1 MENKKINI
9 GIVAAEFNYD
19 VTYAMVELAKE
30 HAKFLNAEVAE
41 VMKVP
46 GTYDI
51 PFGVKILLSKKNIDC
66 IVTLG
71 AVIEG
76 QTDHDD
82 VIAQQASRKIMDLG
96 LEFNK
101 PVALGISGPGM
112 SRLEAHERVDYAKRA
127 VEAAVKM
134 CRIKFASEEKE
145 SGEYAKIEEKVKE
158 PKEETHKEKAEAPKE
173 ELPNEEAHKEDER
186 WMTSDEFMKN
196 ITEWKGKRGRPKK
209 AKGETK
215 AKDRA
220 KRMVIG
226 NKEGKKI
233 IEEPGEEVHKEE
245 IPKEEAEGWMSADEF
260 MDKLRKGRHT
270 EEERKEKTTKKAERP
285 KKAKSG
291 KKSNIGGKPKKAEG
305 LAEGKKIAEIAEKKI
320 EEPKEE
326 LVSAGESANKI
337 ETGIAEEKKKSGKK
351 RGRPKKAKSEL
362 KIKGKENTGEPG
374 GPAKLK
380 KIRDEEKGKIIEEIK
395 KNGRITTGEVM
406 KMFNVAKST
415 AWNAMNELLKEG
427 WIVRK
432 GKKNTSHYVL
442 A

>member
-134 CRIKFASEEKE
+134 CRI
-145 SGEYAKIEEKVKE
+145 
-158 PKEETHKEKAEAPKE
+158 
-173 ELPNEEAHKEDER
+173 
-186 WMTSDEFMKN
+186 
-196 ITEWKGKRGRPKK
+196 
-209 AKGETK
+209 
-215 AKDRA
+215 
-220 KRMVIG
+220 
-226 NKEGKKI
+226 
-233 IEEPGEEVHKEE
+233 
-245 IPKEEAEGWMSADEF
+245 
-260 MDKLRKGRHT
+260 
-270 EEERKEKTTKKAERP
+270 
-285 KKAKSG
+285 
-291 KKSNIGGKPKKAEG
+291 
-305 LAEGKKIAEIAEKKI
+305 
-320 EEPKEE
+320 
-326 LVSAGESANKI
+326 
-337 ETGIAEEKKKSGKK
+337 
-351 RGRPKKAKSEL
+351 
-362 KIKGKENTGEPG
+362 
-374 GPAKLK
+374 
-380 KIRDEEKGKIIEEIK
+380 
-395 KNGRITTGEVM
+395 
-406 KMFNVAKST
+406 
-415 AWNAMNELLKEG
+415 
-427 WIVRK
+427 
-432 GKKNTSHYVL
+432 
-442 A
+442 

>member
-1 MENKKINI
+1 MDKKINI

-30 HAKFLNAEVAE
+30 HAKFLNAEVVEA
-41 VMKVP
+41 MKVP

-76 QTDHDD
+76 QTEHDD
-82 VIAQQASRKIMDLG
+82 IIAQQAARKVMDLS

-134 CRIKFASEEKE
+134 CKIKFASENVEETKI
-145 SGEYAKIEEKVKE
+145 ATIEEKTE
-158 PKEETHKEKAEAPKE
+158 EFKEE
-173 ELPNEEAHKEDER
+173 
-186 WMTSDEFMKN
+186 
-196 ITEWKGKRGRPKK
+196 
-209 AKGETK
+209 
-215 AKDRA
+215 
-220 KRMVIG
+220 
-226 NKEGKKI
+226 
-233 IEEPGEEVHKEE
+233 GEE
-245 IPKEEAEGWMSADEF
+245 WMSAEEF
-260 MDKLRKGRHT
+260 MDKLTKGLT
-270 EEERKEKTTKKAERP
+270 EQERKEKTTKKAEVQ
-285 KKAKSG
+285 KKAKSK
-291 KKSNIGGKPKKAEG
+291 KKSNIRGKSKKEEMFAED
-305 LAEGKKIAEIAEKKI
+305 KKIEESAEKKI
-320 EEPKEE
+320 ESPKEKLMGAE
-326 LVSAGESANKI
+326 EYTNKI
-337 ETGIAEEKKKSGKK
+337 EKEIAEEKKKIGKK
-351 RGRPKKAKSEL
+351 RGRLKKAKKAKVEIKAKAEARQPGEILKEEIPKEERKGKVGIPKKAKETKTGTESEAKTEKIIK
-362 KIKGKENTGEPG
+362 KIKS
-374 GPAKLK
+374 
-380 KIRDEEKGKIIEEIK
+380 EEKEKIIEELK
-395 KNGRITTGEVM
+395 KKGKITTGEVM

-427 WIVRK
+427 GIIRK

>member
-30 HAKFLNAEVAE
+30 HAKFLNAEVVE

-145 SGEYAKIEEKVKE
+145 NGEDAKIEEKVKE

-226 NKEGKKI
+226 NKEREKI
-233 IEEPGEEVHKEE
+233 IEEPREEVHKEE
-245 IPKEEAEGWMSADEF
+245 IPKAEAEGWMSADEF

-337 ETGIAEEKKKSGKK
+337 EMGIAEEKKKSGKK

-427 WIVRK
+427 WIIRK